1 MCERE
6 RKSEKKER
14 ERESGRARGRAT
26 EQATTVVVKRLPLS
40 LSLSL
45 CGTISGSRDGHAR
58 AANARY
64 SFVISRRQRQPV
76 ALSRSCTHARASLL
90 EKVSVCRHLA
100 SIVPS
105 R

>member
-1 MCERE
+1 M
-6 RKSEKKER
+6 
-14 ERESGRARGRAT
+14 
-26 EQATTVVVKRLPLS
+26 VVKRLP